1 MDFVLKNK
9 WNSCNKFRQYLM
21 CTEGSTI
28 AEATQDLFWGVGVAP
43 NLAQFTRPS
52 IFLGKNQ
59 LGRALMSI
67 RNYVSLNELTKPDDI
82 FNHLCPPI
90 KLASSSPASTSV
102 TVTPLSLVPDTASS
116 SGSEGELIKCM
127 KTILDDKSLNSEATT
142 NLQEPLLSQLPN
154 KPPRKT
160 KTKPVSVSC
169 SISVHIANYTDD
181 RSVLCDIDPDLY
193 YYYHNNSIK
202 SEYYTEK
209 QFNNTFSDNN
219 NLSILHLN
227 IRSVPLHF
235 SEFLCFLDTLDI
247 EFKIIALSETGINIH
262 HAVYNITHN
271 LEMDHRHTRR
281 GGGVSLY
288 IHNILQ
294 YKIRKDLVIGDVVNS
309 VFI

>member
-1 MDFVLKNK
+1 MTMRKMYIILKQ
-9 WNSCNKFRQYLM
+9 SLM

-52 IFLGKNQ
+52 RFLGKNQ

-82 FNHLCPPI
+82 FTHLCPPI

-142 NLQEPLLSQLPN
+142 NLQEPLHSQLPN

-160 KTKPVSVSC
+160 KTKPVSVLNSNAKQMNT
-169 SISVHIANYTDD
+169 IDNYVTRD
-181 RSVLCDIDPDLY
+181 SP
-193 YYYHNNSIK
+193 SIK
-202 SEYYTEK
+202 RRL
-209 QFNNTFSDNN
+209 SDE
-219 NLSILHLN
+219 STSPSSVQIAKT
-227 IRSVPLHF
+227 IRT
-235 SEFLCFLDTLDI
+235 DGD
-247 EFKIIALSETGINIH
+247 
-262 HAVYNITHN
+262 
-271 LEMDHRHTRR
+271 
-281 GGGVSLY
+281 GVVS
-288 IHNILQ
+288 
-294 YKIRKDLVIGDVVNS
+294 
-309 VFI
+309 